1 MKKQLL
7 SIIAALAV
15 GTVVAQTPSPSWSIS
30 QNAAFSNGSIGIK
43 FMDAVDNNVLWVMG
57 YDGTSGNTRRNYNWF
72 SRTINGGSTF
82 TSGVIYQ
89 STVTPLIGDTNT
101 YVVANMEGVDG
112 NTAWVSAF
120 KKASANSANPGQQ
133 GSGAIHRTT
142 NGGANWVNMTAA
154 GMFTNATSFCDFVS
168 FFTPSVGIVI
178 GDPVNGE
185 YEIWRTTN
193 GGLSWSLLPGA
204 NIPNPSSS
212 TEYAITNLYYKQGTS
227 NLWFGTNEGRIFYS
241 NNSGLSF
248 SVSAPLGSAS
258 STVTEI
264 AFSTANDGVAYV
276 YDSGAQFQLWNTS
289 NGGVTWSQVTP
300 VDADLGL
307 NDVVGVPGTGYLVS
321 VGAGTGNQI
330 ISYSSDNGVTW
341 TDYGST
347 QIQYLTADFGSNTTG
362 WAGSFSDPTNPA
374 IGGIWKYSGAAITG
388 TTSPSAGFT
397 IPSDICLTGP
407 SVTVAPVDAST
418 GNPAITYS
426 WTSSPSAGISA
437 PTASNPVITFNTAG
451 TYTIGLTVTNGV
463 GSNATSQVIN
473 VLACSLPTV
482 GFTISTP
489 SVCTNIKFNTNN
501 TSTGGVPAPS
511 YSWSASSPVTF
522 SPSSVVMSPTI
533 ISNAPG
539 QVTISLVATNSQG
552 TVAATQVVT
561 VQVCSPNIQF
571 TLPSPLYF
579 CSDASKASFT
589 VNNTTQVV
597 AGVGPNTYTW
607 SVAPNN
613 GVTNITLPYAAQYA
627 ASVSNTSIA
636 IYTVTLKAKNASG
649 TSTIS
654 QTMSIDFCTGVNEQ
668 NSLAENLLVYPNPAH
683 DQLFVTL
690 PAGTGA
696 YKVEV
701 INLLGSVIYSDEVS
715 KNSGNT
721 VEMNLAGKPKGVYFL
736 TVEANNQKATRKI
749 IIE

>member
-57 YDGTSGNTRRNYNWF
+57 YDGTQGNTRRNYNWF

-82 TSGVIYQ
+82 TSGVIYS
-89 STVTPLIGDTNT
+89 STTTPLIGDTNT
-101 YVVANMEGVDG
+101 YVVANMEGVDA

-120 KKASANSANPGQQ
+120 KTKTANTANPNTQ
-133 GSGAIHRTT
+133 GSGAIHRTV

-154 GMFTNATSFCDFVS
+154 GMFTNASSFCDFVS
-168 FFTPSVGIVI
+168 FFTPSVGIVV

-193 GGLSWSLLPGA
+193 GGLSWNLLPAA

-276 YDSGAQFQLWNTS
+276 YDSGAQFQLWHTS
-289 NGGVTWSQVTP
+289 DGGVTWSQISP
-300 VDADLGL
+300 VDTDLGL
-307 NDVVGVPGTGYLVS
+307 NDVVGIPGTGYLVS

-388 TTSPSAGFT
+388 TTSPTAGFT
-397 IPSDICLTGP
+397 IPSDICLSGP

-451 TYTIGLTVTNGV
+451 TYTISLTVTNGV
-463 GSNATSQVIN
+463 GTNSTSQVIN

-482 GFTISTP
+482 SFSTSTP
-489 SVCTNIKFNTNN
+489 TACANIKFNTNN
-501 TSTGGVPAPS
+501 TSTGGIPAPS

-522 SPSSVVMSPTI
+522 SPSAIAISPTI
-533 ISNAPG
+533 IANTPG
-539 QVTISLVATNSQG
+539 TLTISLVATNSQG
-552 TVAATQVVT
+552 TVGASQVVT
-561 VQVCSPNIQF
+561 VQACSPDINF
-571 TLPSPLYF
+571 TLPTPLYF
-579 CSDASKASFT
+579 CSSDYTFATFT
-589 VNNTTQVV
+589 TSNTTQVV
-597 AGVGPNTYTW
+597 PGVGANTYTW
-607 SVAPNN
+607 SVAPSS
-613 GVTNITLPYAAQYA
+613 GVAITNQFII
-627 ASVSNTSIA
+627 NTSIKITNA
-636 IYTVTLKAKNASG
+636 TIATYTVTLKAKNASG
-649 TSTIS
+649 TSTVS
-654 QTMSIDFCTGVNEQ
+654 QTMGVDFCTGINEQ
-668 NSLAENLLVYPNPAH
+668 NSLAANMLVYPNPAH
-683 DQLFVTL
+683 DQLFVSL

-701 INLLGSVIYSDEVS
+701 INLLGSVIYSEKVAKDG
-715 KNSGNT
+715 SGT
-721 VEMNLAGKPKGVYFL
+721 VELNLAGKPKGVYFL